1 MCFNVWSGS
10 LIVGKW
16 TLGYWH
22 ISTFTRKY
30 DSENNKNQSITLH
43 SNKESVNYSTHQQR
57 ISQLLYTSTKN
68 QSITLHINKES
79 VNYSTH
85 QQRVSQL
92 LYTSTKN
99 QSITLH
105 INKESVNYSTHQ
117 QKSVNYSTNSQNWS
131 YMAYSKFY
139 KVLWSN
145 KVLVIIFYNCTQGTK
160 IIKIFGQENTL
171 TTLHV

>member
-43 SNKESVNYSTHQQR
+43 
-57 ISQLLYTSTKN
+57 
-68 QSITLHINKES
+68 INKES

-92 LYTSTKN
+92 FYTSTKN

-145 KVLVIIFYNCTQGTK
+145 KVLVIIFYNCTQGTN

-171 TTLHV
+171 TTLQCVSGR

>member
-57 ISQLLYTSTKN
+57 ISQILYTSTKN
-68 QSITLHINKES
+68 QSITRHINKES

-105 INKESVNYSTHQ
+105 INKNHS
-117 QKSVNYSTNSQNWS
+117 
-131 YMAYSKFY
+131 
-139 KVLWSN
+139 
-145 KVLVIIFYNCTQGTK
+145 I
-160 IIKIFGQENTL
+160 
-171 TTLHV
+171 TLHINRNQSITLQIHKIDPIWLIQSFIKYFEAIKCWL